1 MPEIN
6 RDTVLPLL
14 RAKED
19 AARETLYKSNPLF
32 ARLQSKDRI
41 VPNTPNTPWRR
52 FGQKIGIFNK
62 PNLREFKD
70 IMLLHPDL
78 PFLIH
83 RKKIGWDDG
92 SYRERF
98 YANREIAN
106 A

>member
-1 MPEIN
+1 MTKN
-6 RDTVLPLL
+6 LT
-14 RAKED
+14 KEEMALFNEWTEQD
-19 AARETLYKSNPLF
+19 YIRRVARC
-32 ARLQSKDRI
+32 D
-41 VPNTPNTPWRR
+41 TPWRR

-98 YANREIAN
+98 YADREIAN